1 MKIRT
6 GSGLWLITVLSI
18 ILILFITFF
27 PSNIAR
33 VILGLPF
40 LLLFPG
46 YVLTTA
52 ISPRKT
58 GMTGIFRLTLSIGL
72 SIALVILI
80 GFVLNYTS
88 LGITLESVLYT
99 TFIFIVIISA
109 VGWFR
114 LRKLAAAE
122 RLDLGFTFSLPRLGT
137 GIDRYL
143 YIFLILAVLSAVGA
157 IAYTI
162 VKPKPGQNFTEFYLL
177 GPKGQALGYTQFLRA
192 CETGKVTVGIVNHE
206 HEVVTYRIE
215 VAIDG
220 IKSNEVDS
228 IKLTQGTKWEN
239 NVTFMPLTPGT
250 NEKVEF
256 SLFKDN
262 ATTPLFDPLRL
273 WINVSP

>member
-1 MKIRT
+1 
-6 GSGLWLITVLSI
+6 
-18 ILILFITFF
+18 
-27 PSNIAR
+27 

-72 SIALVILI
+72 SIAIVILI

-88 LGITLESVLYT
+88 LGITLGSVLYT

-114 LRKLAAAE
+114 LGKLATAE
-122 RLDLGFTFSLPRLGT
+122 RLDLGFTFSLPRFGT
-137 GIDRYL
+137 GIDRFL
-143 YIFLILAVLSAVGA
+143 YIFLILAVLSAAGA

-192 CETGKVTVGIVNHE
+192 GETGKVTVGIVNHE

>member
-6 GSGLWLITVLSI
+6 GSGLWLITILSI

-27 PSNIAR
+27 PSNIVR

-192 CETGKVTVGIVNHE
+192 GETGKVTVGIVNHE